1 MKSVIIAEDNKYLRE
16 IYICCIE
23 EKVKDITIDE
33 VENGSA
39 LIEKVKENNYSLIL
53 TDNKMLGG
61 INGLQAIEK
70 IREFNKD
77 IPIYL
82 LCTLDKEKAI
92 DLKKNPE
99 KYGINEFID
108 KGDDNFSSKLVK
120 IINKHLK

>member
-1 MKSVIIAEDNKYLRE
+1 MKSVIIAEDNKSVRE
-16 IYICCIE
+16 SYKLWIE
-23 EKVKDITIDE
+23 GGGITIDE

-39 LIEKVKENNYSLIL
+39 LVEKVKENDYSLIL
-53 TDNKMLGG
+53 TDNNMPGG
-61 INGLQAIEK
+61 INGLKAIAE
-70 IREFNKD
+70 IRKFNKN

-82 LCTLDKEKAI
+82 LCSVDEGEAAYLR
-92 DLKKNPE
+92 KNLE